1 MNKKFLIVGVVVL
14 LVLVAGAGTY
24 LFLSKKTAEVPADTN
39 TPKAEEKTE
48 TIAVKVATHSTLG
61 SYLTDENG
69 RALYVFTKDSAN
81 TSACNEQCLLKWP
94 VFAPEKNT
102 MDPSLSAGD
111 FGVITRA
118 DGRSQATFKTYPL
131 YYYVSDNN
139 PGDVNGQ
146 GVGGVWYL
154 VDPAKDPASLVAL
167 GQNEG
172 SAAPAEQ
179 KAYTLLEVS
188 LHGTP
193 ASCWLAIGGKVYD
206 VTPIITDRKHPGG
219 APIVEGCGK
228 EATAL
233 FETRPMGSGTPHSEA
248 ARTWLAS
255 FYIGDLK

>member
-1 MNKKFLIVGVVVL
+1 
-14 LVLVAGAGTY
+14 
-24 LFLSKKTAEVPADTN
+24 
-39 TPKAEEKTE
+39 
-48 TIAVKVATHSTLG
+48 
-61 SYLTDENG
+61 
-69 RALYVFTKDSAN
+69 
-81 TSACNEQCLLKWP
+81 
-94 VFAPEKNT
+94 
-102 MDPSLSAGD
+102 
-111 FGVITRA
+111 VITRA

-167 GQNEG
+167 GQNGG

-193 ASCWLAIGGKVYD
+193 ESCWLAIGGKVYD